1 MNGLLVIDKPSAM
14 TSHDVVS
21 RLRRVTGESTTGHLG
36 TLDPLA
42 TGVLPVLLGKYTR
55 LAQFFGPLPKTY
67 TGAIRFGFATDTYD
81 ADGIPA
87 APVDGRLPSNDE
99 IQAAAARFRGQVEQ
113 TPPPFS
119 AKKVDGKPAYKA
131 ARRGE
136 TVVLKPVSLLI
147 EEFVVG
153 AREGGVCG
161 VHHPHLVGRLCALGG
176 SRLGKGIGLWRSSG
190 AFAPGCRGTLY
201 AGPGIDAGG
210 SVRAAAAG
218 TLEQSL
224 PHPRT
229 LLPDLPA
236 TTADLWVAG
245 RLRNGNAVNLPGVL
259 HRSAGQGVRRP
270 ARPGCHCAPRGRHA
284 LSTHRGSRLM
294 CYDFLSRG
302 TISGRRL
309 SGHLRVALVR
319 GVNAVGLHVC
329 RGLHTR
335 LCSRNGSSGT

>member
-1 MNGLLVIDKPSAM
+1 VNGLLVVDKPSGM

-21 RLRRVTGESTTGHLG
+21 RLRRATGESMIGHLG
-36 TLDPLA
+36 TLDPMA
-42 TGVLPVLLGKYTR
+42 TGVLPLLLGKYTR

-87 APVDGRLPSNDE
+87 LPAEMGVPLPSNQE
-99 IQAAAARFRGQVEQ
+99 IQAAAVHFQGQVEQ

-119 AKKVDGKPAYKA
+119 AKKVNGKPAYKS

-153 AREGGVCG
+153 ELQGECAEFTIRISSGGYVRSVAHDLG
-161 VHHPHLVGRLCALGG
+161 KALGCG
-176 SRLGKGIGLWRSSG
+176 AHLARLRRV
-190 AFAPGCRGTLY
+190 A
-201 AGPGIDAGG
+201 AGPFTISQAL
-210 SVRAAAAG
+210 SLEELSAQAAAG

-236 TTADLWVAG
+236 TTADLWIAG
-245 RLRNGNAVNLPGVL
+245 RLRNGNAVNLPEFSTAPLAKVF
-259 HRSAGQGVRRP
+259 AGQRDLVAIVRRV
-270 ARPGCHCAPRGRHA
+270 A
-284 LSTHRGSRLM
+284 
-294 CYDFLSRG
+294 G
-302 TISGRRL
+302 TLFQPIVVLG
-309 SGHLRVALVR
+309 
-319 GVNAVGLHVC
+319 
-329 RGLHTR
+329 
-335 LCSRNGSSGT
+335 